1 VRILLTAIAHKK
13 KAMRGGAFTFQMIF
27 QEKELCSPDCNG
39 SSSMQNYGVSKK
51 PTPYYLLLPE
61 GGFTEY
67 KRVKK
72 RIQIFNFPIMSSS
85 SEAKI
90 QRVWRLER
98 SM

>member
-72 RIQIFNFPIMSSS
+72 RIQIFNFPKSVETGEIHV
-85 SEAKI
+85 I
-90 QRVWRLER
+90 
-98 SM
+98 